1 MTNSEST
8 KKMTRN
14 MTRLRPG
21 RSPYAVS
28 RTAVALGAAGLLAAL
43 LVPLAAAADPADAA
57 GPCGPGGAFTSS
69 PPTCTYATAG
79 TDVFTVPAGVSALTV
94 DLYGAEGGS
103 AAGFVAPSPPNDGS
117 PGGLGGR
124 THAVLAVTPGQ
135 SIQITRGGVGS
146 SGTSRHGEYARV
158 GGFGHGSGG
167 GGAHGGGGSGG
178 GATDLRTGA
187 FGSTDRILVAGG
199 GGGAGNGGPLLHGG
213 NGGGPAGDNGGDGGG
228 PEGSGIGGTGGSRT
242 QAGIGVRTNPVGAKG
257 GDASDIDQNT
267 GLPNPGSGGTGGNGG
282 RGGNGGGGGGGGWHG
297 GGGGSGG
304 GNPGEFYAAGGGGG
318 SGYAA
323 AAEAGVSEAG
333 LFSGVQHGNGKAVVS
348 FRFATSTS
356 LVADTST
363 PLFGH
368 SVALTAT
375 VDSANPLAATPG
387 GSVTFS
393 DGTTPLATVPLEAGK
408 AVFTTSA
415 LRPGLHPI
423 SASYT
428 PDADH
433 TASTTGQPAGITVG
447 FSRPCI
453 TTASHGPL
461 TVASGQSLCIGSGGS
476 QSGPVTVRP
485 GGALA
490 VSDGQITGPVSADG
504 ALAVSVCGSKVTG
517 PLSVRTTS
525 GSVLIGAGPG
535 SQFSDCAGNTI
546 TGPVSLVGNTGGVE
560 FSADRVTGPLGCE
573 ANAPAPHVGDV
584 TVLGPRSGQCL

>member
-1 MTNSEST
+1 
-8 KKMTRN
+8 

-28 RTAVALGAAGLLAAL
+28 RTAVTLGAAGLLAAL

-57 GPCGPGGAFTSS
+57 AGPCGPAGAFTSS
-69 PPTCTYATAG
+69 PPTCTYASAG

-103 AAGFVAPSPPNDGS
+103 AAGFVVPSPPNQGS

-124 THAVLAVTPGQ
+124 THAILAVTPGQ
-135 SIQITRGGVGS
+135 SLQITRGGVGS

-187 FGSTDRILVAGG
+187 FGPTDRILVAGG

-213 NGGGPAGDNGGDGGG
+213 NGGGPTGDNGGDGGG
-228 PEGSGIGGTGGSRT
+228 PEGSGIGGTGGTRT
-242 QAGIGVRTNPVGAKG
+242 RAGIGVRTNPVGAKG

-304 GNPGEFYAAGGGGG
+304 GNPGDFYAAGGGGG

-323 AAEAGVSEAG
+323 AAEAGVSEAD
-333 LFSGVQHGNGKAVVS
+333 LLSGVQHGNGKAVIS

-368 SVALTAT
+368 AVALTAT

-433 TASTTGQPAGITVG
+433 TASTTGQPAGVAVG

-490 VSDGQITGPVSADG
+490 VTDGQITGPVSADG
-504 ALAVSVCGSKVTG
+504 ALAVAVCGSKVTG
-517 PLSVRTTS
+517 PLGIRTTS
-525 GSVLIGAGPG
+525 GSVLIGAGPD
-535 SQFSDCAGNTI
+535 SQVSDCAGNTI

-573 ANAPAPHVGDV
+573 SNAPAPHVSDV
-584 TVLGPRSGQCL
+584 TVLGPRSGQCR